1 MKRLVSGSLSVIK
14 YIIALFMMYA
24 GVMTMLTPPLDK
36 SHLGIVYETRA
47 TLVLF
52 GIIFFLSGLTLFVGK
67 IMKWKRWVGHGLYA
81 IYMCFLFAT
90 FLNWYG
96 LGFDAAVGNMVGS
109 VIVGALYLRWKY
121 RIYYY
126 EPSVDKIRS
135 RMLG

>member
-67 IMKWKRWVGHGLYA
+67 IMKWIMPQGQIMKVRLPIHL
-81 IYMCFLFAT
+81 
-90 FLNWYG
+90 
-96 LGFDAAVGNMVGS
+96 
-109 VIVGALYLRWKY
+109 
-121 RIYYY
+121 
-126 EPSVDKIRS
+126 
-135 RMLG
+135 